1 MKDHAK
7 GRMDLLE
14 EHIRESLDK
23 TTAHSVNSNAF
34 YSYRHANRLFKELKG
49 ESIKSYTNKIR
60 LQTSAEYLTYTTNGI
75 FDIALAVGYEST
87 AAFSKAFKKVYGES
101 PSAFRQK
108 NDFNHLLK
116 QITRKKP
123 HYTITYFE
131 ESKIHTCKVVIAPDI
146 SEDELFE
153 SFKTTFGQLN
163 TNANQWTL
171 LWDEDPELCTVAES
185 RYFVKIDTDTILD
198 DENSRRILSLKG
210 RYALFE
216 ADALIAFPYTVWHI
230 VVSLVLDIDKRILRK
245 GLYLEWFPVC
255 SLDSS
260 ASLIPDKIAVPIQ

>member
-7 GRMDLLE
+7 TRMDLLE
-14 EHIRESLDK
+14 EHIRDSLEK
-23 TTAHSVNSNAF
+23 ITAHSVNSNAF

-60 LQTSAEYLTYTTNGI
+60 LQTAAEYLTYTANSV

-87 AAFSKAFKKVYGES
+87 AAFSKAFKKVYGIS
-101 PSAFRQK
+101 PSAFRQN

-116 QITRKKP
+116 QITKKKP
-123 HYTITYFE
+123 HYSITYFE
-131 ESKIHTCKVVIAPDI
+131 EAKIHARKVGIAPDI
-146 SEDELFE
+146 SDDDLFE
-153 SFKTTFGQLN
+153 SLRTTFGQLN
-163 TNANQWTL
+163 TNTTQWML

-185 RYFVKIDTDTILD
+185 RYFVKIDTDTILE
-198 DENSRRILSLKG
+198 DESSRRILSLKG

-230 VVSLVLDIDKRILRK
+230 VVSLVLDIDQKTLRK
-245 GLYLEWFPVC
+245 GLYIEWFPVC
-255 SLDSS
+255 SLDPST
-260 ASLIPDKIAVPIQ
+260 SLIPDKIAVPIH